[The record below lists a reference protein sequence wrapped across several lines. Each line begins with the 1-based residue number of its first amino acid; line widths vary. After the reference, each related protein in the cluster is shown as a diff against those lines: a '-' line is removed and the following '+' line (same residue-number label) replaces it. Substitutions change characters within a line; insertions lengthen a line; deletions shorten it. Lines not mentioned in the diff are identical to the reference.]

1 MPKFVSSK
9 DFEFFQHINRELSAE
24 IVDTL
29 VVLYK
34 LNLDYIN
41 SNIYGESTEKISY
54 TGVEIPAFIDYSPN
68 EAINEADFGI
78 DQTQQAEF
86 RFVRRILQERH
97 SYPEIGDIIGY
108 NDAFYEIDNIQEVQL
123 IAGRPGYNE
132 SIICQPHLTRRSNI
146 QIEPRQV

>member
-1 MPKFVSSK
+1 MPKFVSSR
-9 DFEFFQHINRELSAE
+9 DFTFFQHINKEISAE

-29 VVLYK
+29 VILYK

-41 SNIYGESTEKISY
+41 TNIYGESTEKISY

-78 DQTQQAEF
+78 DQAQQAEF

-97 SYPEIGDIIGY
+97 IYPEIGDIVGY

-132 SIICQPHLTRRSNI
+132 SIICQTHLTRRSNI
-146 QIEPRQV
+146 QIEPRQI